1 MFSSATPVHHAT
13 SPGQSRACRAHTVK
27 PPAGPLKVN
36 RERGS
41 AQLKAI
47 LWTVVMASLIYVGVR
62 VVPLYFRDFTF
73 KDGMQTIAR
82 FASATRQTPEQ
93 IRTAVLAEAQKDN
106 VPITAKD
113 IKIRAVNGNVQ
124 IEATYSIVVNLHLYR
139 WTLNFHPSVSN
150 NAL

>member
-1 MFSSATPVHHAT
+1 MLSSATPFDDAIA
-13 SPGQSRACRAHTVK
+13 PGQSRACAVK
-27 PPAGPLKVN
+27 PPAGSLRGS

-62 VVPLYFRDFTF
+62 VVPLYFHDYTFT
-73 KDGMQTIAR
+73 DGIQTIAR
-82 FASATRQTPEQ
+82 FATATRQTPEQ
-93 IRTAVLAEAQKDN
+93 IRTAVLKEAEKN
-106 VPITAKD
+106 SIPITAKD
-113 IKIRAVNGNVQ
+113 IKIKAVNGNVQ
-124 IEATYSIVVNLHLYR
+124 IEAAYTIVVNLHLYQ

>member
-1 MFSSATPVHHAT
+1 MLLV
-13 SPGQSRACRAHTVK
+13 
-27 PPAGPLKVN
+27 
-36 RERGS
+36 
-41 AQLKAI
+41 
-47 LWTVVMASLIYVGVR
+47 
-62 VVPLYFRDFTF
+62 FRDFTF

-124 IEATYSIVVNLHLYR
+124 IEATYSVVVNLHLYR